1 MGQLVLSARI
11 RGEATTRCEFAM
23 TVNGSPVTPTAVVL
37 DQSIFTIP
45 DASAQIEIQANS
57 FEPIKYGTVTARLE
71 VDAFGSIQTVFL
83 PDNWEPLTVL
93 PSLLGPTAVMVVHFS
108 PLRDATEQARL
119 SLERT
124 GPDFPGAPPPGDMS
138 FRTPPVPLP
147 PATYSPLPQ
156 ATDTSF
162 VASPAVGDH
171 AIKVES
177 RTVTPFGDL
186 LVLRLPGVGAPQLVA
201 VYWPGAVPRGP
212 GAPPAPFLV
221 FFRPTMAQ
229 NVPDGFFTN
238 VLDRHDPMT
247 NDTYPWGFDYQ
258 FFGLLRPLR
267 YMGDPLL
274 EDPFPKGL
282 PYQIQA
288 SGRNVVLV
296 LPLPRVG
303 AEPCAEITSFADAV
317 FLQEYLEEIQA
328 FMFRRAG
335 NFSFGPVGRL
345 GMGSFSS
352 GHALLSCFLTQ
363 PANQTHPLLLDTLQ
377 EVWLF
382 DPHADKAEV
391 TGEALA
397 HVAAWAVR
405 SSAATKIARLYT
417 QNDPGHLAPLLAQLG
432 VTAGAAPF
440 HAETADGR
448 KSLTSLPQAAWQSVA
463 QQLQGT
469 VPYTNSGQVHQVI
482 PALMVTDALRRS
494 GF

>member
-1 MGQLVLSARI
+1 
-11 RGEATTRCEFAM
+11 
-23 TVNGSPVTPTAVVL
+23 
-37 DQSIFTIP
+37 
-45 DASAQIEIQANS
+45 
-57 FEPIKYGTVTARLE
+57 
-71 VDAFGSIQTVFL
+71 
-83 PDNWEPLTVL
+83 
-93 PSLLGPTAVMVVHFS
+93 
-108 PLRDATEQARL
+108 
-119 SLERT
+119 
-124 GPDFPGAPPPGDMS
+124 
-138 FRTPPVPLP
+138 
-147 PATYSPLPQ
+147 
-156 ATDTSF
+156 
-162 VASPAVGDH
+162 
-171 AIKVES
+171 
-177 RTVTPFGDL
+177 
-186 LVLRLPGVGAPQLVA
+186 
-201 VYWPGAVPRGP
+201 
-212 GAPPAPFLV
+212 
-221 FFRPTMAQ
+221 MAQ

-335 NFSFGPVGRL
+335 NFSFGPVGRV

-405 SSAATKIARLYT
+405 GSAATKIARLYT